1 MEDLYFT
8 YIKIQPVAKNAL
20 VCKSWYMRLKFKLRE
35 KKIQYYDSKI
45 YELIISKLYSN
56 ARIYMERYYDIVLY
70 QFMETIINDNSIRD
84 IIKKNMI
91 EYQKTFNAFYNKY
104 QSLQCSSIELNIA
117 DEYKKLLNY
126 L

>member
-8 YIKIQPVAKNAL
+8 YIKIQPVAKNAF

-35 KKIQYYDSKI
+35 KKIQYYDTKI

-56 ARIYMERYYDIVLY
+56 ARIYMERYYDILLY
-70 QFMETIINDNSIRD
+70 QFMQTIINDNSIRD

-117 DEYKKLLNY
+117 DEYKKLLNF